1 MGEKM
6 SKAVDAIRPE
16 WCTADRCR
24 VLGRVRKE
32 CRIAHRPMAE
42 IMPMVWESD
51 PDCLAC
57 ADPSFNEL
65 LGILRAKKAHGRP
78 KGTKRKSTLERERL
92 ERERLEREQAEAK
105 AGASEKGDE
114 RDEDKA

>member
-1 MGEKM
+1 MSDTM
-6 SKAVDAIRPE
+6 SKAVNAMRPE
-16 WCTADRCR
+16 WCKADRCR
-24 VLGRVRKE
+24 VLARVRKE
-32 CRIAHRPMAE
+32 CKRTHRPMVE

-51 PDCLAC
+51 GDCLAC

-92 ERERLEREQAEAK
+92 ERERLEREQAEAE
-105 AGASEKGDE
+105 AAESEGDE
-114 RDEDKA
+114 QNEDKA